1 MGTITPRVSIFWPE
15 ESVEFLKKNWKLSNK
30 EIGKKINKHPK
41 AVCEKRRALGLP
53 FRECDIVPLSFLQK
67 QLIFGSLLGDGSIV
81 RGKEDKNC
89 RFSEAHSIK
98 QKDYLLFKHKK
109 LIPFSGKVIE
119 YPRKDGGRDVKF
131 STKAHPVFN
140 SFKEMFYDKKGDKII
155 KPATLKNITHP
166 LALAIW
172 YGDDGSN
179 DVWDCR
185 LATAKYS
192 IKEIKYLIKW
202 LKDVFKIKGFLH
214 KHGKYWYISIR
225 KDRLKFTRLIKPY
238 LPKVMYYKLFKKL

>member
-140 SFKEMFYDKKGDKII
+140 SFRKMFYNKDGKKII
-155 KPATLKNITHP
+155 RPSTLKHITHS
-166 LALAIW
+166 LALAMW
-172 YGDDGSN
+172 FGDDGSKEETEY
-179 DVWDCR
+179 R
-185 LATAKYS
+185 IATAKFS
-192 IKEIKYLIKW
+192 KKEIKLLIGR
-202 LKDVFKIKGFLH
+202 LKKVFSIQGFLH
-214 KHGKYWYISIR
+214 KHGKYWYLAIR
-225 KDRLKFTRLIKPY
+225 KDKVKFKKLIKSY
-238 LPKVMYYKLFKKL
+238 LPKGLHYKLLKK